1 MKNWSPVLLTLLI
14 TCSLSPSISLA
25 QTSSAIV
32 SSPKAD
38 TDLEKR
44 AIELIN
50 AFKRKDYAQAHIFLT
65 EPLRDYWTVEQLG
78 KFWEKRI
85 LPEEGDVVRIIAK
98 KQENIV
104 NGYIVILRI
113 QFTKGINTISI
124 TFNKQGEVV
133 GYNFPQNKDIE
144 EVAKLFVQD
153 LFTNKLDS
161 ARGYLHPY
169 LKIEIFPAKIKSKTE
184 SVVAS
189 MGAFQ
194 KVSSVDVVPLNAN
207 QDLAIVKTKFQKA
220 ERDIYVTFD
229 KQKNIV
235 GVDSTQN

>member
-25 QTSSAIV
+25 QTSSAMV
-32 SSPKAD
+32 ANHKAD
-38 TDLEKR
+38 TALEKK
-44 AIELIN
+44 AIELLT
-50 AFKRKDYAQAHIFLT
+50 AFKNKDYAQAHSFLT
-65 EPLRDYWTVEQLG
+65 EPLRDYWSVKQLG

-85 LPEEGDVVRIIAK
+85 LPEEGDIVKILAK

-104 NGYIVILRI
+104 NGALVILRI
-113 QFTKGINTISI
+113 QFTKGINTIAI

-133 GYNFPQNKDIE
+133 GYNFPQNKDVE